1 MKTAKLPS
9 TIFSVCVDKAVEY
22 TTDVL
27 RRPTTHTALMIV
39 ENESVILPYQT
50 LVSEFY
56 SAGYGAKK
64 IEKWVNEWAEIG
76 LIKWRFYDST
86 HKYVSFLSKPVSN
99 KDHQSMKEW
108 FIAEKDKKVTE

>member
-1 MKTAKLPS
+1 MNTAKLPS
-9 TIFSVCVDKAVEY
+9 TIYSACVDKAVEY
-22 TTDVL
+22 TADVL

-64 IEKWVNEWAEIG
+64 IEKWFNEWAEIG
-76 LIKWRFYDST
+76 IIKWRFYDST
-86 HKYVSFLSKPVSN
+86 HRYVAFLGKSISD
-99 KDHQSMKEW
+99 KDYQNMKAW
-108 FIAEKDKKVTE
+108 FMAEKDKGVSE